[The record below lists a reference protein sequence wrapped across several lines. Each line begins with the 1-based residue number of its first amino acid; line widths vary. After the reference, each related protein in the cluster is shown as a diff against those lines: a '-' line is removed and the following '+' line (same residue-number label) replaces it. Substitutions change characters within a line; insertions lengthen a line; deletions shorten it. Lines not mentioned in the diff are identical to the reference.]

1 MASRSLALKVTPLG
15 ASLLLHVAA
24 CGAIWLAPEW
34 TAEREG
40 VIHAELVADPE
51 PSAPAQKPPVLEREH
66 RALKPPKRVA
76 TAQPRAA
83 RVERRV
89 EVGPSEPPA
98 RNAVPSTPPAPSA
111 LPNIAAPSPP
121 ASASIAAPS
130 TPVASAVAPVPS
142 PPATMAGT
150 DVSAP
155 TVRRPLAPSD
165 TPVATSADDGTT
177 TQRPGG
183 AASPSTGSAIAALP
197 SAAAVTRAAVPR
209 GGYQVKPAYPMTARR
224 AGVEGTTLLDVF
236 VGTDGHVV
244 DVVVKQSAG
253 HPDLDRAASEAVR
266 RWRFEPARRG
276 ADAVAMW
283 VELPVEFHLR

>member
-1 MASRSLALKVTPLG
+1 MVARSLALKIAPLG

-34 TAEREG
+34 TAARDAAIR
-40 VIHAELVADPE
+40 VELVADPE
-51 PSAPAQKPPVLEREH
+51 PPAPALEPRVVEREH
-66 RALKPPKRVA
+66 RALKPPKPVA
-76 TAQPRAA
+76 TSQPRVA

-89 EVGPSEPPA
+89 EVAPAEPPA
-98 RNAVPSTPPAPSA
+98 RNAVPSTPPAPPAS
-111 LPNIAAPSPP
+111 PNIAAPSPP
-121 ASASIAAPS
+121 ASASIPAPS
-130 TPVASAVAPVPS
+130 TPVAGAVPPVPS
-142 PPATMAGT
+142 PPATMAGVT
-150 DVSAP
+150 AP
-155 TVRRPLAPSD
+155 TGRGALAPSD
-165 TPVATSADDGTT
+165 TPVATSADDATT
-177 TQRPGG
+177 AQRPGG
-183 AASPSTGSAIAALP
+183 AAPPSTGFAIAALP

-236 VGTDGHVV
+236 VGTDGRVV